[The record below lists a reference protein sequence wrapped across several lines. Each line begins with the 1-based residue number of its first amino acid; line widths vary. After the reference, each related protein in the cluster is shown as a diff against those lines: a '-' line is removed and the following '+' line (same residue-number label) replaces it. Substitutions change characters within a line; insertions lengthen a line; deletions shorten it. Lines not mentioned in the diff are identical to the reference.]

1 MLGQMISRTDAEVL
15 IDEQVSRE
23 IIEGTIKQSRAMSMF
38 RRLPN
43 MTSNKTKM
51 RVLDSLPLVYWQNSD
66 NAKKKLTKMAWDK
79 KYIIAE
85 EMAVIVPIPEAVL
98 DDADYDIWAD
108 VRPRIEE
115 AMGKKFD
122 QAVFTGVDKPQGFRA
137 DLLTST
143 LNAGAS
149 VTPLD
154 TLYLSIDKAM
164 SYVEESGYNPNSI
177 VGGMNVKSAFRTM
190 LDNNGQPIKGTEI
203 DGLNKAYV
211 DNGAWDKTLAQMIV
225 GDFSQA
231 VYSIRQDIT
240 FKVLDQA
247 VIQDPS
253 SGEIVYNLAQDDM
266 VALRVVMRL
275 GWEVPNPINSL
286 QPDESVRFP
295 FAAILPG
302 SYSEGRV
309 DVTINVKDQD
319 STNLEGAKVN
329 FNGQTKLTNTSGNAV
344 FKANKNS
351 TGLYRITAE
360 NMKRDVIGAIEVE
373 SIAKTEN
380 AVINLKKKNG
390 IDPEITGLTITSTEG
405 LQEGNAN
412 VNADAIVATL
422 SAEGGTNPFTY
433 TLEADETNG
442 VDNDSFKIDGSNV
455 KVNTTPLT
463 NKDYKINVKVTDSK
477 GKTFTNHAT
486 ISVAATE

>member
-1 MLGQMISRTDAEVL
+1 
-15 IDEQVSRE
+15 
-23 IIEGTIKQSRAMSMF
+23 
-38 RRLPN
+38 

-79 KYIIAE
+79 KYIVAE
-85 EMAVIVPIPEAVL
+85 ELAVIVPIPEAVL

-115 AMGKKFD
+115 SMGKKFD

-164 SYVEESGYNPNSI
+164 SFVEESGYNPNSI

-203 DGLNKAYV
+203 DNLNKAYV

-231 VYSIRQDIT
+231 VYAIRQDMT

-247 VIQDPS
+247 VIQDPAT
-253 SGEIVYNLAQDDM
+253 GEIVYNLAQDDM

-275 GWEVPNPINSL
+275 GWEIPNPINSL

-295 FAAILPG
+295 FAVILPA
-302 SYSEGRV
+302 SYSESRV

-319 STNLEGAKVN
+319 STNLSGAKVN
-329 FNGQTKLTNTSGNAV
+329 FNGQIKKTNASGNAV
-344 FKANKNS
+344 FKANKKS
-351 TGLYRITAE
+351 TGLYRVTAE
-360 NMKRDVIGAIEVE
+360 DMKRDVIGSVEVDAT
-373 SIAKTEN
+373 AKTEN
-380 AVINLKKKNG
+380 V
-390 IDPEITGLTITSTEG
+390 
-405 LQEGNAN
+405 
-412 VNADAIVATL
+412 V
-422 SAEGGTNPFTY
+422 
-433 TLEADETNG
+433 
-442 VDNDSFKIDGSNV
+442 
-455 KVNTTPLT
+455 
-463 NKDYKINVKVTDSK
+463 INVKK
-477 GKTFTNHAT
+477 K
-486 ISVAATE
+486 SV